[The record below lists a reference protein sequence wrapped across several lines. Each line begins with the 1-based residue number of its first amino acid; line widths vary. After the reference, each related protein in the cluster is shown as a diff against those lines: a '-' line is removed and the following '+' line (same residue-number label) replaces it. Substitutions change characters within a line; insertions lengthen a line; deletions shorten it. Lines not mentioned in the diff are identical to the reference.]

1 MNARIVD
8 SLQPLR
14 RRTLLLQGAAAT
26 AALVGC
32 ATPAPR
38 APLRF
43 VTGPFRPTE
52 AETRA
57 LWGPLAMHVGSQL
70 GRDVEFLVRP
80 EWRRVEETMLRQE
93 ADVALMGGAWRYAL
107 ARSRGLGPAIATVR
121 FAGQPTYRALII
133 ARRGLE
139 TVGFPESASGRSMS
153 FTHDT
158 STTGWLV
165 PYAWLVR
172 RGVDPRSHFRYR
184 AAAQHAENELKVA
197 RGEVDFATDH
207 DNNRSAMISRG
218 QVSADAVPVVWTS
231 EPVPQDPIA
240 VRAGLD
246 PTLTARLQDIFSA
259 IDIAQGQVIP
269 MPPGYNGFVR
279 ASHADYASVMRAGEL
294 TGRLPKSS

>member
-1 MNARIVD
+1 MNSRLVA

-14 RRTLLLQGAAAT
+14 RRTFLLHGAAAT

-32 ATPAPR
+32 ATPASR
-38 APLRF
+38 TPLRF

-57 LWGPLAMHVGSQL
+57 LWSPLAMHVGSQL
-70 GRDVEFLVRP
+70 RRDIEFLVRP
-80 EWRRVEETMLRQE
+80 EWPQVGEAMLRQE
-93 ADVALMGGAWRYAL
+93 ADVAWMGGAWRYAL
-107 ARSRGLGPAIATVR
+107 ARSQGLGPAIATVR
-121 FAGQPTYRALII
+121 FAGQPTYRAIII
-133 ARRGLE
+133 ARRGLDAA
-139 TVGFPESASGRSMS
+139 GFPDAASGRSIS

-165 PYAWLVR
+165 PYAWLVQ
-172 RGVDPRSHFRYR
+172 RGIDPRTHFRYS
-184 AAAQHAENELKVA
+184 AAAQHPENELKVA

-207 DNNRSAMISRG
+207 DNNRNAMIARG
-218 QVSADAVPVVWTS
+218 QVDAEAVPIVWTS
-231 EPVPQDPIA
+231 DPVPQDPIA

-259 IDIAQGQVIP
+259 IDVVQGQAIP

-279 ASHADYASVMRAGEL
+279 ASHADYAGVMRAGEL
-294 TGRLPKSS
+294 AGRLPKAT

>member
-1 MNARIVD
+1 MNSRVLAPPR
-8 SLQPLR
+8 LMR

-32 ATPAPR
+32 ATPASR
-38 APLRF
+38 IPLRF

-57 LWGPLAMHVGSQL
+57 LWGPLAMHVGNQV

-80 EWRRVEETMLRQE
+80 EWPQVGETMLRQE
-93 ADVALMGGAWRYAL
+93 ADVAWMGGAWRYAL
-107 ARSRGLGPAIATVR
+107 ARSQGMGPAIATVR
-121 FAGQPTYRALII
+121 FAGQPSYRALVI

-139 TVGFPESASGRSMS
+139 TTGFPESASGRSMS

-172 RGVDPRSHFRYR
+172 RGIDPRSHFRYS
-184 AAAQHAENELKVA
+184 AAAQHTENELKVA
-197 RGEVDFATDH
+197 SGEVDFATDH
-207 DNNRSAMISRG
+207 DNNRNAMISRG

-231 EPVPQDPIA
+231 DPVPQDPIA

-259 IDIAQGQVIP
+259 IDMAQGQAIP

-279 ASHADYASVMRAGEL
+279 ASDADYVGVMRAGEL
-294 TGRLPKSS
+294 TGRLPKST

>member
-1 MNARIVD
+1 MNSRPLA
-8 SLQPLR
+8 SLRPLR

-38 APLRF
+38 SPLRF

-57 LWGPLAMHVGSQL
+57 LWEPLAKHVGSQL
-70 GRDVEFLVRP
+70 RRDIEFLVRP
-80 EWRRVEETMLRQE
+80 EWPQVGEVMLRQQ
-93 ADVALMGGAWRYAL
+93 ADFAWMGGAWRYAL
-107 ARSRGLGPAIATVR
+107 ARSQGMGPAIATVR

-139 TVGFPESASGRSMS
+139 TVGFPESASGRSIS

-165 PYAWLVR
+165 PYAWLVQH
-172 RGVDPRSHFRYR
+172 GVDPRTHFRYS

-207 DNNRSAMISRG
+207 DNNRNAMISRG
-218 QVSADAVPVVWTS
+218 QVAAEAVPVVWTS
-231 EPVPQDPIA
+231 DPVPQDPIA

-246 PTLTARLQDIFSA
+246 PALTAQLQDIFSA
-259 IDIAQGQVIP
+259 IDIARGQAIP

-294 TGRLPKSS
+294 TGRLPKSP